1 MSTARQRRWRRVPE
15 RCAYVTNHKTGSRAL
30 TLQRVLGLRSD
41 QTACPWLHK
50 LRRAMLRGGVGRGIG
65 RIRLARIHDGS
76 AETVA
81 AFIADAI
88 ETRSRVRTDG
98 WQGDTQLYANEITL
112 V

>member
-1 MSTARQRRWRRVPE
+1 MVRR
-15 RCAYVTNHKTGSRAL
+15 
-30 TLQRVLGLRSD
+30 
-41 QTACPWLHK
+41 
-50 LRRAMLRGGVGRGIG
+50 GVGRGIG
-65 RIRLARIHDGS
+65 RIRLARIPDGS